1 MKDSVIT
8 LSKLDHMRES
18 GVLCQEL
25 GCFLLAL
32 PCFQNCGCFL
42 DLRSGQ
48 SKAILGYYFPKW
60 KDLLKSAVES
70 GFYLKAVGGEEI
82 YFEVRFF
89 ADNKNTN
96 HYWRSAELNLFAD
109 GLFINA
115 ELIISNSKANGG
127 PLSEFLELWEK
138 AFYFND
144 FGKGTLRRKNE
155 QKEKITP
162 QDTKTLWRARIIGN
176 GNSNGNKESG
186 IDNGELGIKESGIE
200 ESLIDNQGLRIGN
213 NESLIEE
220 SVIDNE
226 PNKENISSSNSS
238 HFTNLGN
245 FPIEED
251 QLEFPSDKPQ
261 RASNPII
268 EDAFSFQH
276 DWKMAKQQQNERKKE
291 ALVNAFEGF
300 SKEKKDAC
308 RKLLSEDDQREIE
321 SYLDELP
328 F

>member
-1 MKDSVIT
+1 MKDSFIT

-18 GVLCQEL
+18 GALCQEL

-32 PCFQNCGCFL
+32 PCFQDCGCFL

-48 SKAILGYYFPKW
+48 SKAVLGYYFPKW

-82 YFEVRFF
+82 YIEARFF
-89 ADNKNTN
+89 ADNKSTN
-96 HYWRSAELNLFAD
+96 HYWRSAELNPFAD

-115 ELIISNSKANGG
+115 ELIISNSKAKGG

-162 QDTKTLWRARIIGN
+162 QDTKALWRTRIIGN
-176 GNSNGNKESG
+176 GNSNGNIESG
-186 IDNGELGIKESGIE
+186 INNGELGIKESGIE
-200 ESLIDNQGLRIGN
+200 ESLIENQELRIGN
-213 NESLIEE
+213 DESLIEE

-226 PNKENISSSNSS
+226 PNKDNVPSANSS
-238 HFTNLGN
+238 LFDDLEN
-245 FPIEED
+245 FSIEDD
-251 QLEFPSDKPQ
+251 QIEFPSVKPQ

-268 EDAFSFQH
+268 EEAFSFQH
-276 DWKMAKQQQNERKKE
+276 EWKMAKRQQNERKKE
-291 ALVNAFEGF
+291 ALANAFGGYSE
-300 SKEKKDAC
+300 EKQNAC
-308 RKLLSEDDQREIE
+308 RKLLTEEEQRELNLI
-321 SYLDELP
+321 
-328 F
+328 